1 MNFFIRRPQVN
12 GRSPQRFEK
21 RFNLPRLFVAAMA
34 VALYPQ
40 PGHAQSVGDV
50 FCNVFENVSGMTF
63 LISGIA
69 WIIGAALVIRGI
81 FDIIKRSS
89 DPNKPLK
96 DGLLGICCGAAV
108 AAFPYFIDWL
118 QKTVYRGT
126 NGTTFNCLVDNT
138 AGAGGA
144 PVPLDVML
152 FNFVQ
157 NISSPIVM
165 LMSALAIIFGASMI
179 FYNMIKLSKFGSD
192 AKSNSLTPIIGSLI
206 IGAVLM
212 ALGTTMDVSLGTLF
226 GDGTTHGGEVQYD
239 GIAYQPGGGFDME
252 RFDRAM
258 RAVFIFLYIVGSL
271 SFIRGFFILRNALEG
286 SGQATKGQAFTH
298 IIGGTLLVN
307 MPNFIR
313 IIEQSVG
320 FRILA

>member
-1 MNFFIRRPQVN
+1 MHFSSRRAPAH
-12 GRSPQRFEK
+12 GGMSK
-21 RFNLPRLFVAAMA
+21 AIDWPRLTVAALTL
-34 VALYPQ
+34 ALYPV
-40 PGHAQSVGDV
+40 PGHAQSVGDI
-50 FCNVFENVSGMTF
+50 FCNVFENVSGLTF
-63 LISGIA
+63 LISGFA
-69 WIIGAALVIRGI
+69 WIVGAALIIRGI

-118 QKTVYRGT
+118 QQTIHTSTG
-126 NGTTFNCLVDNT
+126 GTTFNCLVEGGGNAA
-138 AGAGGA
+138 AG

-192 AKSNSLTPIIGSLI
+192 AKSNALTPIIGSLI

-226 GDGTTHGGEVQYD
+226 GEGTTHGGQVQYD
-239 GIAYQPGGGFDME
+239 GIAYQPGGSFDME

-258 RAVFIFLYIVGSL
+258 RAVFIFLYIIGSL

-286 SGQATKGQAFTH
+286 AGQATKGQAFTH

-307 MPNFIR
+307 MPTFIR
-313 IIEQSVG
+313 FIEESIG